1 MKSEIAATRTPR
13 PSCALVGSSITD
25 AEAAELAHRLR
36 AIAEPGRLRLLSLIA
51 AHENHEAC
59 VADLTDLVGLS
70 QPTVSHH
77 LKVLVEARFVT
88 RSKRGVFVYYALEP
102 DALGILGRQV
112 EATCC

>member
-1 MKSEIAATRTPR
+1 MPETVEIRAAR
-13 PSCALVGSSITD
+13 PTCTLVGTSITD
-25 AEAAELAHRLR
+25 AEATELAHRLR

-59 VADLTDLVGLS
+59 VADLTDLIGLS

-88 RSKRGVFVYYALEP
+88 RSKRGVFVYYTLEP
-102 DALGILGRQV
+102 DALGILGRQI
-112 EATCC
+112 EAACC

>member
-1 MKSEIAATRTPR
+1 MAETLRAQTARVPGTSVG
-13 PSCALVGSSITD
+13 PSISD
-25 AEAAELAHRLR
+25 AEASQLAHRLR

-88 RSKRGVFVYYALEP
+88 RRRRGAFVYYALEP
-102 DALGILGRQV
+102 DALGILGREV
-112 EATCC
+112 EAACC